1 MSKGPQFPKWQQLRM
16 VWILQRDLWSFGIQA
31 KHHTKRCQMWFGWRC
46 QHNYS
51 WWIWHFTWMKYSS
64 RLQKKCRPGTG
75 VKKEVKKELK
85 RNPKRTKKRSEG
97 KAPAVKK
104 AKAASAKSN
113 SNLVEFLQES
123 QSKDHKLFKCLA
135 NKEAERDLLSQNLCL
150 ML

>member
-16 VWILQRDLWSFGIQA
+16 VWILRRDLWSFGIQA

-51 WWIWHFTWMKYSS
+51 WWLWHFTWMKYSS

-97 KAPAVKK
+97 KVPAVKK
-104 AKAASAKSN
+104 AR
-113 SNLVEFLQES
+113 LPQ
-123 QSKDHKLFKCLA
+123 
-135 NKEAERDLLSQNLCL
+135 LSQTAILWNFYKRVKVKTTSFSSALPTRRQREIF
-150 ML
+150 